1 MTKRPR
7 LDRRSRRVRW
17 SIAVLLVLAVFGAAT
32 ARLFIWPP
40 LAPLPGHVNAII
52 ELAGPAIDGRDTL
65 ALQLAREH
73 RADFLVQSTT
83 TSEAGTH
90 NCLPPVPQVTIL
102 CFHPDPNTTR
112 GEGKYIAAEA
122 ARRGWSS
129 VILVT
134 TPDQAWRAR
143 LWTARCYSGDAYVA
157 TTPLPLVDWIG
168 QIPYQWGATVK
179 AFTVE
184 RSC

>member
-1 MTKRPR
+1 
-7 LDRRSRRVRW
+7 
-17 SIAVLLVLAVFGAAT
+17 
-32 ARLFIWPP
+32 
-40 LAPLPGHVNAII
+40 
-52 ELAGPAIDGRDTL
+52 
-65 ALQLAREH
+65 
-73 RADFLVQSTT
+73 
-83 TSEAGTH
+83 
-90 NCLPPVPQVTIL
+90 
-102 CFHPDPNTTR
+102 
-112 GEGKYIAAEA
+112 
-122 ARRGWSS
+122 
-129 VILVT
+129 VT